1 MVKPAA
7 FDYVSA
13 SSVEHAVSVL
23 AEVGDEAKLIAGG
36 QSLIAM
42 MNFRLARPATLVD
55 INRVAG
61 LDGIEVADQ
70 SVAIGALVRHR
81 RLELGG
87 DVPGPLGKLLSSAGH
102 HVGHLPIRTRGTFCG
117 SIAHADPA
125 SEWCVLAA
133 LLDAQMECTSPRG
146 RRLVP
151 AEEFFI
157 TIFTT
162 ALEADEVLTAVHL
175 PLLGD
180 QQHVGFEEF
189 SRRAGDFAIV
199 MAMSIIDVTDDVITG
214 ARIALGGVASLPVR
228 ATAAEAT
235 LVGQAPTAEA
245 FAAAAEAAA
254 AHVSPNGDVHGP
266 AEFRVDLVRAMVR
279 RSLTKSYASGSYASG
294 SYAPG
299 SV

>member
-1 MVKPAA
+1 MAKFPDVKPAT

-13 SSVEHAVSVL
+13 SSVEHAVDVL
-23 AEVGDEAKLIAGG
+23 AELGDEAKLIAGG

-42 MNFRLARPATLVD
+42 MNFRLARPGTLVD

-61 LDGIEVADQ
+61 LDTIEVADQ
-70 SVAIGALVRHR
+70 LVAIGALVRHR
-81 RLELGG
+81 RLELGA
-87 DVPGPLGKLLSSAGH
+87 DVPGPLGRLLSVAGH
-102 HVGHLPIRTRGTFCG
+102 QVGHLPIRTRGTFCG

-133 LLDAQMECTSPRG
+133 LLDAQMEATSPRG
-146 RRLVP
+146 RRLIP

-162 ALEADEVLTAVHL
+162 ALEMDEVLTAVHL
-175 PLLGD
+175 PLLGE
-180 QQHVGFEEF
+180 QQHVGFAEF

-199 MAMSIIDVTDDVITG
+199 MAMSVIDVTDDVITS
-214 ARIALGGVASLPVR
+214 ARIALGGVASVPAR
-228 ATAAEAT
+228 STAAEAA
-235 LVGQAPTAEA
+235 LVGHPPTEDT

-266 AEFRVDLVRAMVR
+266 TEFRTDLVRAMVR
-279 RSLTKSYASGSYASG
+279 RSLTS
-294 SYAPG
+294 SYAP
-299 SV
+299 SKV